1 MSKTRN
7 RFCSEVRARAVRMV
21 VDHEGEHASRWAAVS
36 SIAGKIGCT
45 AQTLNEW
52 VKRFERDSG
61 VRAGV
66 PSRVAR
72 HSRTYSGDTS
82 RRRAVDLRRRGF
94 RQDPARPRRGTRQV
108 ARSARRWCTGDYKR
122 TPIER
127 ELRRY
132 LKATHRR
139 AIRTTNLLE
148 RLFVEEC
155 RRLKIIPNAFAEKAV
170 LKLMFGA
177 MIRAAERWRAIRVS
191 ELERRQMRAVR
202 EDLDREYEAA
212 NGLGPKASAPAR
224 QAKISSTSRT

>member
-1 MSKTRN
+1 MWSAARSAKISMILCMPERVSGGDAKFQG
-7 RFCSEVRARAVRMV
+7 FC
-21 VDHEGEHASRWAAVS
+21 DGWNKWEG
-36 SIAGKIGCT
+36 
-45 AQTLNEW
+45 Q
-52 VKRFERDSG
+52 
-61 VRAGV
+61 
-66 PSRVAR
+66 
-72 HSRTYSGDTS
+72 
-82 RRRAVDLRRRGF
+82 
-94 RQDPARPRRGTRQV
+94 

-202 EDLDREYEAA
+202 EDLDRECEAA

>member
-1 MSKTRN
+1 M
-7 RFCSEVRARAVRMV
+7 
-21 VDHEGEHASRWAAVS
+21 
-36 SIAGKIGCT
+36 AGKIGCT

-66 PSRVAR
+66 SSRVAR

-82 RRRAVDLRRRGF
+82 RRRAVDLRRRSF

-139 AIRTTNLLE
+139 AIRTTNLL
-148 RLFVEEC
+148 
-155 RRLKIIPNAFAEKAV
+155 
-170 LKLMFGA
+170 
-177 MIRAAERWRAIRVS
+177 
-191 ELERRQMRAVR
+191 
-202 EDLDREYEAA
+202 
-212 NGLGPKASAPAR
+212 
-224 QAKISSTSRT
+224 